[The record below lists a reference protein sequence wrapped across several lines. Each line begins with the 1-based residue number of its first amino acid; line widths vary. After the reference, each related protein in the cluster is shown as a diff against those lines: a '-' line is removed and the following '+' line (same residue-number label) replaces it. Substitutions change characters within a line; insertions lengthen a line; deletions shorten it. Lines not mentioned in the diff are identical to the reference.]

1 MPSIYPFIPNQ
12 ITVHLGPP
20 SSDAENVTVPF
31 TEYIKNVA
39 SSELYPSW
47 PEAALRAN
55 IYAIITFALNRVY
68 TEWYRS
74 RGYDFDITNSTQYD
88 QAFTPGRDV
97 FENISQIVD
106 EIFNNYVVRQG
117 SIEPY
122 FTQFCNGT
130 TVTCEGLSQWG
141 TVPLAEDGY
150 SPYQILQYYY
160 GDDINIVQNAPLG
173 NGMESYPGRPLRLG
187 SGGNDVYILQNE
199 LNRIS
204 DNYPAIPKIS
214 PADGIFRQS
223 TEQAVRKFQEI
234 FSLEPDGIVG
244 KATWYK
250 IKRYYTAVKGLGE
263 LSSEGISLEEAT
275 PPFDQIVRLGSRGE
289 AVRVVQYYLNVI
301 AYFNDALDLITIDG
315 IFGPAT
321 EQAVR
326 AFQQYYGLT
335 PDGIVGRN
343 TWNKMQDVYL
353 GIVQS
358 IPSSFYQNRA
368 KIYPGYILS
377 QGQESQDVR
386 DLQTYL
392 ALIGR
397 TYTALPE
404 IPVTGY
410 FGTQTDDAVRAFQ
423 KAFGLPQTGS
433 VGAVTWDAIANEY
446 NQLTLS
452 GLTA

>member
-1 MPSIYPFIPNQ
+1 MAGIYPFVPNE

-20 SSDAENVTVPF
+20 SSNAENVTVPF
-31 TEYIKNVA
+31 VEYIKNVA

-88 QAFTPGRDV
+88 QAFTPGRDI

-106 EIFNNYVVRQG
+106 DIFNNYVVRQG

-141 TVPLAEDGY
+141 TVSLAEDGY

-160 GDDINIVQNAPLG
+160 GDDINIVQNAPVG
-173 NGMESYPGRPLRLG
+173 DGMESYPGRPLRLG
-187 SGGNDVYILQNE
+187 SGGNDVYILQNQ

-214 PADGIFRQS
+214 PADGVFRQS
-223 TEQAVRKFQEI
+223 TEDAVRKFQEL
-234 FSLEPDGIVG
+234 FSLDPDGIVG

-275 PPFDQIVRLGSRGE
+275 PPFEQILRLGSRGE

-301 AYFNDALDLITIDG
+301 AYFNDALNPVAFDG

-321 EQAVR
+321 EKAVR
-326 AFQQYYGLT
+326 DFQQYYGLT

-343 TWNKMQDVYL
+343 TWNRMQDIYL
-353 GIVQS
+353 QIVRS
-358 IPSSFYQNRA
+358 LPSSFYQNRA

-377 QGQESQDVR
+377 QGLNNDDVR

-423 KAFGLPQTGS
+423 RAFGLPQTGT
-433 VGAVTWDAIANEY
+433 VGALTWDAIANEY